1 MLIELFSIIAP
12 VFVCVAIGF
21 VWKRRGQPFDSDFII
36 TLTTIIGTPCLVFA
50 TLVKVEMDWNA
61 FRDMAGASVVTFVAF
76 GAVSWAALKV
86 WGLELRA
93 FWPGQVFANFGNM
106 GLPLCLLAFGQQ
118 GLALAIVYFTIG
130 VLLLFTVG
138 YAVAAGTASI
148 ERLARM
154 PLIYFVVAA
163 LLFMVTETE
172 PPQWIYATTKLIGDL
187 TIPLMLIALGVSVA
201 SLKIKSIWRSLGLS
215 LLRLGTG
222 FAVGVVTAMAFGL
235 EGPARGVLILVSAM
249 PVAVFAYLF
258 AARYDTQPGEVAGTV
273 VVSTAISFV
282 TLPALLWFV
291 L

>member
-1 MLIELFSIIAP
+1 MLTELFTIIAP
-12 VFVCVAIGF
+12 VFVCAAIGF
-21 VWKRRGQPFDSDFII
+21 VWKRRGHPFDADFII
-36 TLTTIIGTPCLVFA
+36 NLTTVIGMPCLVFA

-76 GAVSWAALKV
+76 GAVSWTALKV
-86 WGLELRA
+86 WGLEHRA

-130 VLLLFTVG
+130 LVLLFTVG

-148 ERLARM
+148 QRLVRM
-154 PLIYFVVAA
+154 PLIYFVAAA
-163 LLFMVTETE
+163 LLFVVTETE

-201 SLKIKSIWRSLGLS
+201 SLKVKSIWRSLGLS

-222 FAVGVVTAMAFGL
+222 FAVGVVTALAFGL

-273 VVSTAISFV
+273 VVSTAISFA

>member
-1 MLIELFSIIAP
+1 MLTKLFTIIAP
-12 VFVCVAIGF
+12 VFVCAAIGF
-21 VWKRRGQPFDSDFII
+21 VWKRRGHPFDADFII
-36 TLTTIIGTPCLVFA
+36 NLTTVIGMPCLVFA

-86 WGLELRA
+86 WGLEHRA

-130 VLLLFTVG
+130 LVLLFTAG

-148 ERLARM
+148 QRLVRM
-154 PLIYFVVAA
+154 PLIYFVAAA
-163 LLFMVTETE
+163 LLFVVTETE

-201 SLKIKSIWRSLGLS
+201 SLKVKSIWRSLGLS

-222 FAVGVVTAMAFGL
+222 FAVGVVTALAFGL
-235 EGPARGVLILVSAM
+235 EGPARGVLILESAM

-273 VVSTAISFV
+273 VVSTAVSFV
-282 TLPALLWFV
+282 TLPTLLWFV

>member
-1 MLIELFSIIAP
+1 MLTELFTIIAP
-12 VFVCVAIGF
+12 VFVCAAIGF
-21 VWKRRGQPFDSDFII
+21 VWKRRGHPFDADFII
-36 TLTTIIGTPCLVFA
+36 NLTTVIGMPCLVFA

-76 GAVSWAALKV
+76 GAVSWTALKV
-86 WGLELRA
+86 WGLEHRA

-130 VLLLFTVG
+130 LVLLFTVG

-148 ERLARM
+148 QRLVRM
-154 PLIYFVVAA
+154 PLIYFVAAA
-163 LLFMVTETE
+163 LLFVVTETE

-201 SLKIKSIWRSLGLS
+201 SLKVKSIWRSLGLS

-222 FAVGVVTAMAFGL
+222 FAVGVVTALAFGL

-273 VVSTAISFV
+273 VVSTAVSFV
-282 TLPALLWFV
+282 TLPTLLWFV

>member
-1 MLIELFSIIAP
+1 MLTELFSIIAP
-12 VFVCVAIGF
+12 VFVCAAIGF
-21 VWKRRGQPFDSDFII
+21 VWKRRGHPFDADFII
-36 TLTTIIGTPCLVFA
+36 TLTTVFGMPCLIFA

-86 WGLELRA
+86 CGLEQRA
-93 FWPGQVFANFGNM
+93 FWPGQVFANFGNL

-130 VLLLFTVG
+130 VVLLFSVG
-138 YAVAAGTASI
+138 YAVAAGTSSI
-148 ERLARM
+148 QRLVRM
-154 PLIYFVVAA
+154 PLIYFVAA
-163 LLFMVTETE
+163 AMVFVVTGTE

-201 SLKIKSIWRSLGLS
+201 SLEVKSIWRSLGLS

-222 FAVGVVTAMAFGL
+222 FAVGIVTALAFGL
-235 EGPARGVLILVSAM
+235 EGPARGVLILESAM

-258 AARYDTQPGEVAGTV
+258 AARHDTQPGEVAGTV
-273 VVSTAISFV
+273 VVSTAISFA

>member
-1 MLIELFSIIAP
+1 MLTELFTIIAP
-12 VFVCVAIGF
+12 VFVCAAIGF
-21 VWKRRGQPFDSDFII
+21 VWKRRGHPFDADLII
-36 TLTTIIGTPCLVFA
+36 NLTTVIGMPCLVFA

-76 GAVSWAALKV
+76 GAVSWTALKV
-86 WGLELRA
+86 WGLEHRA

-130 VLLLFTVG
+130 LVLLFTVG

-148 ERLARM
+148 QRLVRM
-154 PLIYFVVAA
+154 PLIYFVAAA
-163 LLFMVTETE
+163 LLFVVTETE

-201 SLKIKSIWRSLGLS
+201 SLKVKSIWRSLGLS

-222 FAVGVVTAMAFGL
+222 FAVGVVTALAFGL

-273 VVSTAISFV
+273 VVSTAISFA